1 MEVASSSFKIVLVC
15 LGEHK
20 REVKFSVAGTE
31 RKQLE
36 EAVCDVFS
44 DVLDQRGTSLL
55 FQVKSEGW
63 AGEYVD
69 LGEGDTVPNGSIIK
83 AVVLEQVYNYPT
95 CMTTYTTSCGVSKE
109 YLKWQTFTVVGGN
122 TCQYLCVA
130 FIPTPLV
137 KVVVSYGQGSLH
149 TKKYLYVVKLL
160 YELQS
165 ILASVNLA

>member
-1 MEVASSSFKIVLVC
+1 MEVASSSFKTVLVC

-20 REVKFSVAGTE
+20 REVKVSVAGTE

-69 LGEGDTVPNGSIIK
+69 LGEGDTIPNGSIIK

-109 YLKWQTFTVVGGN
+109 YLKWQTLYTVVGGN

-137 KVVVSYGQGSLH
+137 KVVVSYRQGSL
-149 TKKYLYVVKLL
+149 TKNIFMWSNCCMNCRAL
-160 YELQS
+160 
-165 ILASVNLA
+165 